1 MKGRITPA
9 AVLDAIDVGVVV
21 QDAATRVVFANA
33 AAAAR
38 LGVPVADLLGSA
50 AGDPRW
56 QGVTPE
62 ESPVAAGDQT
72 VRRAISTGQPA
83 RAVITGR
90 TPASGRASLQVVST
104 PALGADGAVS
114 AVFTTLTE
122 LGGDHTSPDG
132 IASEPASA
140 VRPDPEGSQADTL
153 EAHRAM
159 LDRVTDAVPG
169 VLYRHLVFSDRND
182 AFDYVSGQALD
193 VLGIEASEVC
203 RSADVFWSRV
213 HPDDAPAVR
222 AAIADDVRALRL
234 GRAGGVVEQRFD
246 EEFRFAMPDGAW
258 RWLRAQSLSTL
269 VGDDMVCHGVITDVT
284 ERRLLAEQLRVSQRQ
299 ELIGVMVSGVAHNFN
314 NMLAAIV
321 PNLERARQQAIG
333 ELQHEIADA
342 YDASKS
348 AADLVRALMLLV
360 RHDEARAA
368 EPLDVVTL
376 VHDVMRMCRRTFDQ
390 RIVLET
396 ITPAGPLVVMG
407 RRSELQQVVLNLCIN
422 ARDAVEAVDAPLI
435 TVQVQELAGGRV
447 AIDVRDSGV
456 GMDEQTARRVGQP
469 FFTTKAPGKGT
480 GLGIATAIG
489 IVSDMAGE
497 LTWASQPGDGS
508 DFRISLPLAPG
519 ARSAQV
525 AVAAAPPAR
534 RRFDGQVALVIDD
547 EPLVRKTLGR
557 LLAGLGLTALL
568 ASTGEEGVDL
578 VASREDIAVVLLD
591 LSMPG
596 MSGPEA
602 LQRIA
607 QLRPRLPVFVVSGW
621 VAEPAVLETARG
633 VLPKPFTSRQ
643 LADTLAPVFDATP

>member
-1 MKGRITPA
+1 MMGRITPA
-9 AVLDAIDVGVVV
+9 AILDAIAVGVVV

-33 AAAAR
+33 AAAVQ
-38 LGVPVADLLGSA
+38 LGVPVAELLGSA

-62 ESPVAAGDQT
+62 GSPVAAGDHT
-72 VRRAISTGQPA
+72 VRRALRARQPA
-83 RAVITGR
+83 RAVIAGHTS
-90 TPASGRASLQVVST
+90 ASGRTWLQVIST
-104 PALGADGAVS
+104 PALGSDGGVA

-122 LGGDHTSPDG
+122 IRQEHASPEG
-132 IASEPASA
+132 IAPAPPSA
-140 VRPDPEGSQADTL
+140 SPADAGGSQADQH

-159 LDRVTDAVPG
+159 LRRVTDAVPG
-169 VLYRHLVFSDRND
+169 VLYRHLVSAGDDD
-182 AFDYVSGQALD
+182 AFDYVSAQAID
-193 VLGIEASEVC
+193 VLGLEAGEVC
-203 RSADVFWSRV
+203 RSAEAFWSRV
-213 HPDDAPAVR
+213 HPDDAPAIR
-222 AAIADDVRALRL
+222 AAIASDARALRQ
-234 GRAGGVVEQRFD
+234 GAAGGVTEQRFD
-246 EEFRFAMPDGAW
+246 EEFRFAMPDGTW
-258 RWLRAQSLSTL
+258 RWLRAQSLGTL

-284 ERRLLAEQLRVSQRQ
+284 ERRQLAEQLRVSQRQ
-299 ELIGVMVSGVAHNFN
+299 ELIGVLVAGVAHNFN

-321 PNLERARQQAIG
+321 PNLERARQKAIG
-333 ELQHEIADA
+333 EMQHEIADA

-348 AADLVRALMLLV
+348 AADLVRALMLLA
-360 RHDEARAA
+360 RPDEGRTA

-390 RIVLET
+390 RIELET
-396 ITPAGPLVVMG
+396 IAPPGPMVVMG

-469 FFTTKAPGKGT
+469 FFSTKAPGKGT

-489 IVSDMAGE
+489 IVGDMAGE
-497 LTWASQPGDGS
+497 LTWTSQPGAGS

-519 ARSAQV
+519 APPAPG
-525 AVAAAPPAR
+525 AAAADSAAR
-534 RRFDGQVALVIDD
+534 PRFAGQVALVIDD
-547 EPLVRKTLGR
+547 ELLVRKTLGR
-557 LLAGLGLTALL
+557 LLAGLGLTPLL
-568 ASTGEEGVDL
+568 AGTGQEGIDL
-578 VASREDIAVVLLD
+578 VASRQDVAVVLLD

-607 QLRPRLPVFVVSGW
+607 RLRPQLPVFVVSGW
-621 VAEPAVLETARG
+621 VAEPGVLEAARG

-643 LADTLAPVFDATP
+643 LADTLAPVFEETS